1 MLHRRVGFAAVV
13 ASLLWAFSLVSAQ
26 SAWPIGEVQIQGTA
40 TITKASGGTV
50 TVSNGSYTWFPGD
63 QIVNGSG
70 QSLLVLDNGVTLGLG
85 EGAIATVSVTEA
97 GLTTV
102 EMTQGSVLYTTT
114 PESNVQFISG
124 DVVLT
129 TASAQDSPGAVG
141 LIQIGDDGVQRVE
154 VVEGDMLAT
163 LGALERVTVVEMNA
177 GDICLVSSDLVDCED
192 DAGALL
198 ASGNEASTNSS
209 ALSEAGPGTTATTAT
224 TATTSTLSTSTL
236 LGGFS
241 LAVTAAS
248 TYVIAFDDDEAPVTE
263 PPVSP

>member
-114 PESNVQFISG
+114 PESDVQFTAGEVVMTTSSAPSSG
-124 DVVLT
+124 
-129 TASAQDSPGAVG
+129 GAVG
-141 LIQIGDDGVQRVE
+141 LIQMDMDGSSKVE
-154 VVEGDMLAT
+154 VVDGKLLAT
-163 LGALERVTVVEMNA
+163 MDTAEGAQLVEMTA
-177 GDICLVSSDLVDCED
+177 GDSYLVSADGIVPNTISP
-192 DAGALL
+192 DAIASEGLATGTNPVATSAGE
-198 ASGNEASTNSS
+198 ASGASV
-209 ALSEAGPGTTATTAT
+209 GTT
-224 TATTSTLSTSTL
+224 SNSTSTL

>member
-114 PESNVQFISG
+114 PESDVQFTAGEVVMTTSSAPSSG
-124 DVVLT
+124 
-129 TASAQDSPGAVG
+129 GAVG
-141 LIQIGDDGVQRVE
+141 LIQMDMDGSSKVE
-154 VVEGDMLAT
+154 VVDGKLLAT
-163 LGALERVTVVEMNA
+163 MDTAEGAQLVEMTA
-177 GDICLVSSDLVDCED
+177 GDSYLVSADGIVLNTISP
-192 DAGALL
+192 DAIASEGLATGTNPVATSAGE
-198 ASGNEASTNSS
+198 ASGTSV
-209 ALSEAGPGTTATTAT
+209 GTT
-224 TATTSTLSTSTL
+224 SNSTSTL